1 MSKRRPAM
9 KSESV
14 SAKTCPRCG
23 HRDDQGWLC
32 HDCTNF
38 LRTTLLAIRSDWPD
52 LMDAYTRSKGI
63 PLDSEGH
70 GTALHSPLPF
80 DERAAEVSRYIR
92 AVLVSWVM
100 VIVEDFGSACPPDRI
115 GAMID
120 HLVAWLPTIRKQVW
134 ALEMCDQADDL
145 RAWLLG
151 ALQQG
156 EGRLVTLQRASCPE
170 CGGPLTARVGLDWS
184 RNPMIRCR
192 GDEKCR
198 REWGAGEWEDLMAAS
213 LAREDE
219 VFRSL
224 PDDPLFG
231 SVDWV
236 TPSFIAAAL
245 NVGVGMIRT
254 AAWRHGWERQ
264 KVGRDVVYRTDDV
277 AAWWKLRA
285 SRLEIES
292 DGKTPAAAV
301 NNPGA

>member
-14 SAKTCPRCG
+14 SAKTCPRCS

-100 VIVEDFGSACPPDRI
+100 VIVEDFGSTCPPDRI

-192 GDEKCR
+192 GREDCN
-198 REWGAGEWEDLMAAS
+198 REWGADAWDELMAAS
-213 LAREDE
+213 QKRDDAIPEEDVQAE
-219 VFRSL
+219 FTA
-224 PDDPLFG
+224 
-231 SVDWV
+231 DWATAEWIASAMNV
-236 TPSFIAAAL
+236 SAAA
-245 NVGVGMIRT
+245 VRT
-254 AAWRHGWERQ
+254 AAWRHHWDKRLAGGTEDGRTVLYSLADVGEWWRRRAER
-264 KVGRDVVYRTDDV
+264 K
-277 AAWWKLRA
+277 AAK
-285 SRLEIES
+285 SHS
-292 DGKTPAAAV
+292 
-301 NNPGA
+301 GA

>member
-1 MSKRRPAM
+1 MSRRRPAV
-9 KSESV
+9 KTE
-14 SAKTCPRCG
+14 AAPTKTCPRCG

-32 HDCTNF
+32 HDCTSF

-92 AVLVSWVM
+92 AVLVSWAM
-100 VIVEDFGSACPPDRI
+100 VIVEDFGSTCPPDRI

-192 GDEKCR
+192 GSEDCN
-198 REWGAGEWEDLMAAS
+198 REWGADAWDELMAAS
-213 LAREDE
+213 QERDDAIPEEDVQAGFTADWATAE
-219 VFRSL
+219 WIASALGVAVVTVRKMAWKHQWQRRSAGGTA
-224 PDDPLFG
+224 DG
-231 SVDWV
+231 
-236 TPSFIAAAL
+236 
-245 NVGVGMIRT
+245 RT
-254 AAWRHGWERQ
+254 VLYSLSDAGE
-264 KVGRDVVYRTDDV
+264 
-277 AAWWKLRA
+277 WWKRRA
-285 SRLEIES
+285 EKR
-292 DGKTPAAAV
+292 AAV
-301 NNPGA
+301 GT